1 MKQIFLSMLL
11 LPLVTILGM
20 AKPSYAAEEC
30 FLGEIMAF
38 GGNFAPRGWAKLDG
52 QLLAISSNS
61 ALFSILGTTYG
72 GDGRTTF
79 ALPDLRGR
87 VAIGPRQGQGLT
99 NRTLGQKAGEET
111 VTLTQFTMPSHTHAL
126 YASTNMPAGI
136 MQGTNPTNRVFG
148 QPPSAEIYSTV
159 DSGSP
164 AEVAMSPAAIG
175 NAGQGQGHNNQQ
187 PSRVLN
193 YIICLQGLFPSRN

>member
-87 VAIGPRQGQGLT
+87 VAIGPRQGPSLSNRSLGEKGGFENVSLSLT
-99 NRTLGQKAGEET
+99 E
-111 VTLTQFTMPSHTHAL
+111 MPIHTHTL
-126 YASTNMPAGI
+126 HASTNMPAGI

-159 DSGSP
+159 DS

-175 NAGQGQGHNNQQ
+175 NAGSGQGHNNQQ

-193 YIICLQGLFPSRN
+193 YIICLQGTFPSRN